1 MEFSVSLYSFAS
13 ELRKGALSPVECIS
27 AAKDLGFDAVEAVD
41 FINFDCPLEEREAK
55 ALELKEAA
63 DRCGL
68 KISSLAVGADF
79 LNGCGGDTAQE
90 IQRVKGWVEIAA
102 LLGAPKMRHD
112 ITQGYSRD
120 SGKYQS
126 YESLL
131 PALATAVREVADYAA
146 ARGVMTM
153 TENHGFFSQDS
164 QRVEALYNAVGHPN
178 FGLLCDMGNFLC
190 ADEDPAQAV
199 AKVAPYTRYAHA
211 KDFIYKPFYGENP
224 GEGSFQTRGGN
235 FLRGTIIGQGNVP
248 VKQCLHLLK
257 AAGFDGTIA
266 VEFEGLEPALDG
278 LRIGLNNLKQYW
290 SEV

>member
-102 LLGAPKMRHD
+102 LLGAPRMRHD

-164 QRVEALYNAVGHPN
+164 QRVEALYNAVGRHGEFP
-178 FGLLCDMGNFLC
+178 LC
-190 ADEDPAQAV
+190 
-199 AKVAPYTRYAHA
+199 RRR
-211 KDFIYKPFYGENP
+211 P
-224 GEGSFQTRGGN
+224 GPSCG
-235 FLRGTIIGQGNVP
+235 
-248 VKQCLHLLK
+248 
-257 AAGFDGTIA
+257 
-266 VEFEGLEPALDG
+266 
-278 LRIGLNNLKQYW
+278 
-290 SEV
+290 

>member
-1 MEFSVSLYSFAS
+1 
-13 ELRKGALSPVECIS
+13 
-27 AAKDLGFDAVEAVD
+27 
-41 FINFDCPLEEREAK
+41 
-55 ALELKEAA
+55 
-63 DRCGL
+63 
-68 KISSLAVGADF
+68 
-79 LNGCGGDTAQE
+79 
-90 IQRVKGWVEIAA
+90 
-102 LLGAPKMRHD
+102 MRHD

-126 YESLL
+126 FKCLL
-131 PALATAVREVADYAA
+131 PTLATAVREVADYAA
-146 ARGVMTM
+146 TRNVMTM

-199 AKVAPYTRYAHA
+199 ARVAPYTRYVHA
-211 KDFIYKPFYGENP
+211 KDFIYKPFYSENP
-224 GEGSFQTRGGN
+224 GEGSFRTRGGN

>member
-1 MEFSVSLYSFAS
+1 M
-13 ELRKGALSPVECIS
+13 
-27 AAKDLGFDAVEAVD
+27 
-41 FINFDCPLEEREAK
+41 
-55 ALELKEAA
+55 
-63 DRCGL
+63 
-68 KISSLAVGADF
+68 
-79 LNGCGGDTAQE
+79 
-90 IQRVKGWVEIAA
+90 
-102 LLGAPKMRHD
+102 
-112 ITQGYSRD
+112 
-120 SGKYQS
+120 
-126 YESLL
+126 
-131 PALATAVREVADYAA
+131 
-146 ARGVMTM
+146 
-153 TENHGFFSQDS
+153 
-164 QRVEALYNAVGHPN
+164 
-178 FGLLCDMGNFLC
+178 
-190 ADEDPAQAV
+190 